1 MIVFDIKA
9 FEESVSSTLFLL
21 QIFIIIVGTVAF
33 WISFFLLIVSTTS
46 NIREN
51 IWEFGVLRAIG
62 FRKDQIMRIY
72 LYESLA
78 VTLSACVLGLLVG
91 FFLAII
97 LSLQFNL
104 FLELPFYVAFPYLL
118 TFSMLLLAIV
128 TTVLGTV
135 IPIQNVNERQ
145 IAGILKS
152 AA

>member
-1 MIVFDIKA
+1 MIVFDVKA

-62 FRKDQIMRIY
+62 LRKDQIMRIY

-104 FLELPFYVAFPYLL
+104 FLELPFYIAFPYLL